1 VIVVDTS
8 ALIAILTGETAGPQC
23 LAVLE
28 QDDLAMSAATL
39 TEAII
44 VSIARGYDR
53 SLVGLIETAEIE
65 IVPHNAQLAYLSGE
79 AFRQWGKGRHPAAL
93 NYGDCCAFAL
103 AKQRDCPLLYVGN
116 DFSQTDIVS
125 AI

>member
-39 TEAII
+39 II

-53 SLVGLIETAEIE
+53 SLLGLIETAEIE

-125 AI
+125 ALA